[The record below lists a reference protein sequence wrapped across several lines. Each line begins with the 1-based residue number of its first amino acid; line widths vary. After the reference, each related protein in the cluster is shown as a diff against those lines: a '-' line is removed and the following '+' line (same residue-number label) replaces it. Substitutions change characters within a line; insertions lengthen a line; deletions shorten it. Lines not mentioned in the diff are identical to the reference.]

1 MGKNR
6 YMNKEKSDK
15 PQQAIAIS
23 YQSNTNAPRVVAKGT
38 GYMADKILST
48 ASQHSVPVY
57 QNKTLASML
66 MAVEL
71 DREIPPE
78 LYQAVAEVLAY
89 IYHIDK
95 KMHKF

>member
-1 MGKNR
+1 
-6 YMNKEKSDK
+6 MNQERKDK
-15 PQQAIAIS
+15 PQQAIALT
-23 YQSNTNAPRVVAKGT
+23 YQQSNNTAPKVVAKGS
-38 GYMADKILST
+38 GYMADKILAT
-48 ASQHSVPVY
+48 AKQHSVPVY

-78 LYQAVAEVLAY
+78 LYQAVAEILAY

-95 KMHKF
+95 KMQKF